1 MKKTG
6 LADSPFF
13 SPTPPKRDEQAND
26 RTGERISERSQN
38 RTDFRTEKRTDDLP
52 AKRRTKRY
60 SFEFYDDQLIKLKHL
75 KYQAEIEGKSISLS
89 EIVRQALDSYLK
101 DR

>member
-13 SPTPPKRDEQAND
+13 SPTPSKTEEQAND
-26 RTGERISERSQN
+26 RTTERISERSQN

-52 AKRRTKRY
+52 TKRRTKRY
-60 SFEFYDDQLIKLKHL
+60 SFEFYDDQLIKLKQL
-75 KYQAEIEGKSISLS
+75 KYQAEQEGKILTLS
-89 EIVRQALDSYLK
+89 DIVRQALDFYLK